1 MILSLAR
8 PRIVACFIAFGL
20 PGILSASSSP
30 GFTISSTNVTI
41 DDQGT
46 ASAQFTVTSTNGF
59 AGKVGV
65 YCQEPNPN
73 LLPFDVLPQCSH
85 PTQYVDVLAKGS
97 ASGTIA
103 FYPPWVTPQTT
114 SRSRSPRQPVS
125 SVPLMA
131 SIFLGL
137 GLLRLRF
144 GSLLFRPIRVLI
156 MAVCLSFVAGLAGCV
171 QSGGDAMTPGTY
183 TYTINGATV
192 PGATPAASASS
203 YFSVTVRCNSC

>member
-8 PRIVACFIAFGL
+8 LRIVAGFMAFGL
-20 PGILSASSSP
+20 PGTLSASSSP
-30 GFTISSTNVTI
+30 GFTISSTNVTL

-46 ASAQFTVTSTNGF
+46 ASTQFTVTSTNGF

-65 YCQEPNPN
+65 YCQEPDPN
-73 LLPFDVLPQCSH
+73 LLPFVVLPQCSH
-85 PTQYVDVLAKGS
+85 PTQYVNVPAKGS

-114 SRSRSPRQPVS
+114 SQLLTPRPPGS
-125 SVPLMA
+125 SLPLMA
-131 SIFLGL
+131 CIFFGL
-137 GLLRLRF
+137 GLLRLRLRKLPTM
-144 GSLLFRPIRVLI
+144 SVMV
-156 MAVCLSFVAGLAGCV
+156 MAACLSFAFGIAGCV
-171 QSGGDAMTPGTY
+171 QSGGEAMTPGTY

-192 PGATPAASASS
+192 PGATPAASANS